1 MENTNS
7 CSQCNE
13 PVSIIKH
20 LYLGNDD
27 TELLCDLCYTQCHG
41 VAPSSD
47 LMKISD
53 NNNEE
58 LSNQVS
64 CLEDLLS
71 LDNSNVATTFSDSIQ
86 SIFRYSVKD
95 ISDIIDKFDTDI
107 VMSIH
112 KAAVQRFQQRFAD
125 YQHSG
130 VFRFIISAFQKYDH
144 DPAFK
149 YPQPRLL
156 IYSPTFV

>member
-1 MENTNS
+1 MFPGEKTYCLIRKILQPVMENTNS

-64 CLEDLLS
+64 CLEYLLS
-71 LDNSNVATTFSDSIQ
+71 LDKNNVSPHIQ
-86 SIFRYSVKD
+86 YVSSTLSR
-95 ISDIIDKFDTDI
+95 
-107 VMSIH
+107 
-112 KAAVQRFQQRFAD
+112 
-125 YQHSG
+125 
-130 VFRFIISAFQKYDH
+130 
-144 DPAFK
+144 
-149 YPQPRLL
+149 
-156 IYSPTFV
+156 